1 MDAVQKLICKAV
13 GDERNYQSV
22 LSAQRKVGMTFGP
35 VNHDHIQLL
44 HDGSLHWF
52 LSFYSGVRI
61 QTCDNLKSSLNR
73 LSIKCVCTLYKNVV
87 GHTHFCISK
96 WMAATGGTFAIEYVV
111 KIFDGKLLME
121 AVFDANEMQRH
132 IQKRKHI
139 QNQRYIQ
146 NPGIFRVL
154 AYLEPEA
161 YPEPGQTA
169 TREYFSKMVNDYI
182 YFSRFIII
190 YKISAFHV
198 LQN

>member
-1 MDAVQKLICKAV
+1 M
-13 GDERNYQSV
+13 
-22 LSAQRKVGMTFGP
+22 
-35 VNHDHIQLL
+35 
-44 HDGSLHWF
+44 
-52 LSFYSGVRI
+52 
-61 QTCDNLKSSLNR
+61 
-73 LSIKCVCTLYKNVV
+73 LYKNVV